1 MRTGRSVLSIGRA
14 TLRTARIM
22 ASSPGITNLRR
33 SPHRLMFFIG
43 WLNLLLSMA
52 WWAAWLISAR
62 WGLLSMPHPEP
73 YAGRLHAFLM
83 QYQVLPSFFFGFLL
97 TVFPRWLGEPDL
109 DRRAAW
115 PVGAGLFGSQILTI
129 AGALGWRPA
138 IIDRKS
144 TRLNSSH

>member
-1 MRTGRSVLSIGRA
+1 
-14 TLRTARIM
+14 
-22 ASSPGITNLRR
+22 
-33 SPHRLMFFIG
+33 
-43 WLNLLLSMA
+43 MA

-62 WGLLSMPHPEP
+62 SGLLSMPQPEP

-115 PVGAGLFGSQILTI
+115 PVGAGLYGSQILTI
-129 AGALGWRPA
+129 AGALGWRSA
-138 IIDRKS
+138 AHTSELQSLMR
-144 TRLNSSH
+144 NSYAVFCLKKKKTS